1 MRKNQH
7 GVTLIEMIMV
17 MALVA
22 VATMLSF
29 YEKQADLE
37 SARARQVGGLLYQY
51 NNAVRARIAKGDITT
66 PQNNIGS
73 AWLKNSSCGG
83 PFAVGKEYL
92 PCDFP
97 AADITDPISFGRL
110 TLASAVTVTGTPPT
124 RKVQATTTSTPF
136 ILYSQ
141 GKPTVRADLS
151 GLASLS
157 AAAALM
163 SGYQSGS
170 SGNSPL
176 TATTDSSYKSD
187 PITAKMTMIAS
198 NTADSDVWLRT
209 DGGNSMHATLN
220 FDSTDPS
227 NRMIMGASRV
237 QNLAG
242 QVLHLGSGSALTP
255 VTTSSVVVDSDAEIM
270 GSFRIR
276 NILTVDGSA
285 TVNGDIRSNGN
296 IYAAGYVQA
305 AANVLAENNL
315 IAHGNVISSGSV
327 DAGTN
332 VTAGGAVSAGGNV
345 NAGGAFVGQIFY
357 DSNNMGYYVDPH
369 STTNLNSMAANYIS
383 SNGRVRA
390 AEFVEIGGIATVGW
404 GCAPSGLMGRDA
416 TGAILS
422 CQSGIWRG
430 AGAIN
435 VSAPVV
441 LAASGFVANFGQCFT
456 SPKNALISASGPG
469 DSQLV
474 INGVVAGVSGAWAG
488 KYSDVALD
496 SVITGVVGAGQVF
509 CYYAVAST
517 GMGRS
522 NGIRVVATYLD

>member
-285 TVNGDIRSNGN
+285 TVNGDLRSNANITAGGSIFASGN
-296 IYAAGYVQA
+296 ISTAGTVTATGQVNATGNINSAAAISAAG
-305 AANVLAENNL
+305 NV
-315 IAHGNVISSGSV
+315 S
-327 DAGTN
+327 
-332 VTAGGAVSAGGNV
+332 AGGAVI
-345 NAGGAFVGQIFY
+345 GQLFY

-369 STTNLNSMAANYIS
+369 ATSNINSLAANYIA

-422 CQSGIWRG
+422 CQNGIWRG

-441 LAASGFVANFGQCFT
+441 LAATGFVANFGQCFA

>member
-1 MRKNQH
+1 MSRSEK

-37 SARARQVGGLLYQY
+37 QSRARQVGGLLYQY
-51 NNAVRARIAKGDITT
+51 NNAVRARLAVGDITAA
-66 PQNNIGS
+66 QNNVGS

-83 PFAVGKEYL
+83 PLAVGKEYL
-92 PCDFP
+92 PCEFP

-110 TLASAVTVTGTPPT
+110 TLATAVTVSGAAPT
-124 RKVQATTTSTPF
+124 RKVKATTTSTPF

-141 GKPTVRADLS
+141 GNPTVRADLS
-151 GLASLS
+151 GLATLS

-163 SGYQSGS
+163 SGYQTGS
-170 SGNSPL
+170 SGSSPL

-220 FDSTDPS
+220 FDSTDPV

-237 QNLAG
+237 QNIAG

-255 VTTSSVVVDSDAEIM
+255 VTTSNVVVDSDAEIM

-276 NILTVDGSA
+276 NALTVDSSA
-285 TVNGDIRSNGN
+285 TVNGDIRSNANISAAGTISATGN
-296 IYAAGYVQA
+296 ISTAGTVTATGQVNATGNINSAAAISAAG
-305 AANVLAENNL
+305 N
-315 IAHGNVISSGSV
+315 I
-327 DAGTN
+327 
-332 VTAGGAVSAGGNV
+332 
-345 NAGGAFVGQIFY
+345 NAGGAIVGQLFY
-357 DSNNMGYYVDPH
+357 DANNMGYYVDPH
-369 STTNLNSMAANYIS
+369 ATSNLNTLYSNYIQ
-383 SNGRVRA
+383 SNGRIRA
-390 AEFVEIGGIATVGW
+390 AEFVEIAGVATTGW
-404 GCAPSGLMGRDA
+404 GCSPSGLMGRDA

-430 AGAIN
+430 AGALN

-441 LAASGFVANFGQCFT
+441 LAAVGFTPNFGQCFA

-469 DSQLV
+469 DTQLV
-474 INGVVAGVSGAWAG
+474 VNGVVAGVSGSWGG

-496 SVITGVVGAGQVF
+496 SVITGVVGTGQVF
-509 CYYAVAST
+509 CYYATAPT
-517 GMGRS
+517 GMARS
-522 NGIRVVATYLD
+522 NGVRVVATYLD

>member
-1 MRKNQH
+1 MRTNQK

-17 MALVA
+17 LALVA
-22 VATMLSF
+22 VATMLAF
-29 YEKQADLE
+29 YEKQTDLE
-37 SARARQVGGLLYQY
+37 QARARQVGGLLYQY

-66 PQNNIGS
+66 SQNNVGS

-92 PCDFP
+92 PCEFP

-124 RKVQATTTSTPF
+124 RKVKATTTSTPF

-163 SGYQSGS
+163 SGYQTGS

-176 TATTDSSYKSD
+176 TATTDSSYMSD
-187 PITAKMTMIAS
+187 PFTAKMTMIAS

-209 DGGNSMHATLN
+209 DGGNAMHATLN
-220 FDSTDPS
+220 FDSADPS

-237 QNLAG
+237 QNFMG
-242 QVLHLGSGSALTP
+242 QVLHLGSGAALTP
-255 VTTSSVVVDSDAEIM
+255 VTTSSVVVDSDAEIL

-276 NILTVDGSA
+276 NGLTVDGPA
-285 TVNGDIRSNGN
+285 TVAGDILSNANITAGGS
-296 IYAAGYVQA
+296 IYAAG
-305 AANVLAENNL
+305 N
-315 IAHGNVISSGSV
+315 IST
-327 DAGTN
+327 AGT
-332 VTAGGAVSAGGNV
+332 VTATGQVNANGNINSAATISAAGNV
-345 NAGGAFVGQIFY
+345 NAGGAVVGQIFY
-357 DSNNMGYYVDPH
+357 DSNNMGYYVDPNAT
-369 STTNLNSMAANYIS
+369 SNLNAMYSNYIQ
-383 SNGRVRA
+383 SNGRIRA
-390 AEFVEIGGIATVGW
+390 AEFVEIGGIANVGW
-404 GCAPSGLMGRDA
+404 GCSPNGLIGHDA
-416 TGAILS
+416 IGAILS
-422 CQSGIWRG
+422 CQNGIWAG
-430 AGAIN
+430 AGALN
-435 VSAPVV
+435 VTAPVV
-441 LAASGFVANFGQCFT
+441 LAATGFVPSFAQCFA

-469 DSQLV
+469 DTQLV
-474 INGVVAGVSGAWAG
+474 INGVVAGVSGSWAG

-496 SVITGVVGAGQVF
+496 SVISGVVGAGQVF

-522 NGIRVVATYLD
+522 NGVRVVATYLD